1 VSWIFFYSTDFL
13 FTSHA
18 LATIAAEVSF
28 CENTLQGGGWQLV
41 RRVRQGFVWHAAND
55 NLTGTAEYGK
65 HDSATSNSSFSIK
78 FGHLLTSTTQM
89 LFATGK
95 ARYEHRFD

>member
-1 VSWIFFYSTDFL
+1 MFLSTDFL

-55 NLTGTAEYGK
+55 SLNGTAEYGK

-78 FGHLLTSTTQM
+78 FGPLSPTAEI
-89 LFATGK
+89 LFATGMLR
-95 ARYEHRFD
+95 AFDYAIACSP